1 MVIGG
6 SISNDN
12 SLQVIAYNSRIIH
25 QVCIGVQIRELWAIL
40 QVFGNLMVTD
50 LLLDQDA
57 EISQKTPVNK
67 LLFARR

>member
-1 MVIGG
+1 MVIGA

-12 SLQVIAYNSRIIH
+12 SLQIIAYNSRIIH
-25 QVCIGVQIRELWAIL
+25 QVCIGAQICELWAVL

-50 LLLDQDA
+50 LRLGQDT